1 MSVFQK
7 ARASNAGGD
16 FPQCP
21 PAMWRGCLLGLIDL
35 GTHWQS
41 FQGQEERKVRR
52 WLFVFEVEAEK
63 EGQLHRFFLGRD
75 FNLSI
80 ADDGCPQ
87 IGKKSNLRA
96 MLEGWR
102 GKPYGDKEAVFPDP
116 AKILGRACLINV
128 IHEEVKGKHYAR
140 IESVKPLVLGMQPLQ
155 PSRPLILYD
164 ADSDDEAP
172 GQDDEPGKTEWLP
185 RVYGQRVHEV
195 LTCSL
200 EWGGDGRR
208 GKGGSGQAA
217 GENAAPQQG
226 AESFRYGANVAAE
239 AEAAF

>member
-41 FQGQEERKVRR
+41 YQGQEEKKVRR

-63 EGQLHRFFLGRD
+63 DGQPHRFFLGRD
-75 FNLSI
+75 YNLSI

-116 AKILGRACLINV
+116 VKILGRACLVNV
-128 IHEEVKGKHYAR
+128 IHEEAKGKHYAS
-140 IESVKPLVLGMQPLQ
+140 IECVKPPLQGMEPLQ
-155 PSRPLILYD
+155 PSRPVILYD
-164 ADSDDEAP
+164 ADSDDDAP
-172 GQDDEPGKTEWLP
+172 GQDDGPGEAAWLP

-195 LTCSL
+195 LACSL

-208 GKGGSGQAA
+208 GKA
-217 GENAAPQQG
+217 GPDQPVTGNGAPPEAFPFGANAATG
-226 AESFRYGANVAAE
+226 D
-239 AEAAF
+239 EAAF